1 MPLANGRRSL
11 SIPGPS
17 VFPDAVLQA
26 MHRPAINIYDG
37 ELVEMAYSLFPDL
50 QKVARTTDTP
60 LIYICNGHGA
70 WEASIVNTLDEGD
83 KVLVLESGRFAVGWG
98 EMAEAFGVQV
108 EYLNAPDR
116 AGVDPQMVEDRL
128 RADINH
134 EIKAVLVVQIDT
146 ASGVWN
152 DIAAIRKAIDAAGHP
167 ALYMVDC
174 MASLGCVPYEHLEWG
189 VDVTTSGCQKGL
201 MTPPG
206 LGFLHVSDKAKAVR
220 NQLKRGSFYWDWNRR
235 MDPEM
240 FYENFCGTAPVQ
252 HIYGLRKALDMIMD
266 EGLEAVWD
274 RHATIGAGVRA
285 AVAQWGQDGPLEMNI
300 RDDAECSNSVS
311 AILTGSIDP
320 ESLRSV
326 AEAQL
331 GVTLGNGLGQFAAST
346 FRIGHMGHVNAPMI
360 LGTLGVVEI
369 ALANIGAPFTSGGV
383 EAAAKAMAG
392 GVA

>member
-1 MPLANGRRSL
+1 
-11 SIPGPS
+11 
-17 VFPDAVLQA
+17 
-26 MHRPAINIYDG
+26 
-37 ELVEMAYSLFPDL
+37 
-50 QKVARTTDTP
+50 
-60 LIYICNGHGA
+60 
-70 WEASIVNTLDEGD
+70 
-83 KVLVLESGRFAVGWG
+83 
-98 EMAEAFGVQV
+98 
-108 EYLNAPDR
+108 
-116 AGVDPQMVEDRL
+116 
-128 RADINH
+128 
-134 EIKAVLVVQIDT
+134 
-146 ASGVWN
+146 
-152 DIAAIRKAIDAAGHP
+152 
-167 ALYMVDC
+167 
-174 MASLGCVPYEHLEWG
+174 
-189 VDVTTSGCQKGL
+189 
-201 MTPPG
+201 
-206 LGFLHVSDKAKAVR
+206 
-220 NQLKRGSFYWDWNRR
+220 
-235 MDPEM
+235 
-240 FYENFCGTAPVQ
+240 
-252 HIYGLRKALDMIMD
+252 MD